1 MSSEEI
7 SETEMLRQV
16 ASDRLV
22 YMRLME
28 KSINDIDTILRG
40 LKSDIMEISQQVAM
54 RNEDLTLETSEDEA
68 EDESDD

>member
-7 SETEMLRQV
+7 SENEMLRQV

-54 RNEDLTLETSEDEA
+54 RNEDLTLEPSEDEA

>member
-54 RNEDLTLETSEDEA
+54 RNEDLTLEPSEDEA